1 MRNLL
6 RSVARSAAGLGDA
19 RASILVITIA
29 YGVFAISLI
38 GQPARWSATP
48 AYKDLLIIMPA
59 RPWGACFAAVTIL
72 LAGTLAVPRRR
83 WLSVTAL
90 SAALAITL
98 TWCAAFM
105 VRWATSTNTTP
116 ETWVSWAVFAYLLL
130 RALIAGEVR
139 VPSRRNRR
147 TGHG

>member
-1 MRNLL
+1 
-6 RSVARSAAGLGDA
+6 
-19 RASILVITIA
+19 
-29 YGVFAISLI
+29 VFACSLAF
-38 GQPARWSATP
+38 QPARWSATP
-48 AYKDLLIIMPA
+48 AYKDLLLIMPA

-72 LAGTLAVPRRR
+72 LTGTLAAPARR
-83 WLSVTAL
+83 WLSVLAL

-98 TWCAAFM
+98 TWCAAFL
-105 VRWATSTNTTP
+105 VRWLTSDSTTP

-139 VPSRRNRR
+139 VPSRRNRG